1 MDRSEEFR
9 RAAAQCLTLMYTTT
23 DASSRAR
30 LLTMAQTWCAWA
42 DRHRGAGSLESA
54 LREFNDQQMIPE

>member
-1 MDRSEEFR
+1 MH
-9 RAAAQCLTLMYTTT
+9 TTT
-23 DASSRAR
+23 DENSRAR

-42 DRHRGAGSLESA
+42 DRRGDGESLESA